1 MDPALARSDTLLR
14 LAAPPV
20 IALGLCAFAWVLWQ
34 MAPSP
39 MGPLALAV
47 IVGNAYVVSEL
58 LRALYA
64 WLDRCLGWRRGYG
77 WRLAAQLGLGALL
90 AATYAV
96 LLYVPLKLWLIAGGE
111 RDAVGPLHLAM
122 IGLFALVLAALLGLA
137 HFALRFFQH
146 WRAAEREAA
155 HQRREALRAE
165 LDALRAQVDPHFL
178 FNSLNVLYGLIAEDA
193 GRAQALLLQL
203 ADVFR
208 YASRHAASERVPLA
222 EELEFVAAYVELLRA
237 RHGDALVVR
246 LPDAGDGRRWLPPL
260 ALQTLVE
267 NATKHN
273 ALDAAHPLQIE
284 VRHEGDEL
292 VVSNSLRPRA
302 GGAVDGG
309 TGLSTMRRRYA
320 LVADRQPSVSTEGG
334 RFTVRLPLLGA
345 PA

>member
-137 HFALRFFQH
+137 
-146 WRAAEREAA
+146 
-155 HQRREALRAE
+155 
-165 LDALRAQVDPHFL
+165 
-178 FNSLNVLYGLIAEDA
+178 G
-193 GRAQALLLQL
+193 
-203 ADVFR
+203 
-208 YASRHAASERVPLA
+208 
-222 EELEFVAAYVELLRA
+222 
-237 RHGDALVVR
+237 ALVV
-246 LPDAGDGRRWLPPL
+246 ARRVL
-260 ALQTLVE
+260 T
-267 NATKHN
+267 
-273 ALDAAHPLQIE
+273 
-284 VRHEGDEL
+284 
-292 VVSNSLRPRA
+292 
-302 GGAVDGG
+302 
-309 TGLSTMRRRYA
+309 
-320 LVADRQPSVSTEGG
+320 
-334 RFTVRLPLLGA
+334 
-345 PA
+345 